1 MPRQRTITR
10 VAFRAIAPICGAS
23 LLVYLIGRI
32 GPANLF
38 RSIADLGWGLVLIIA
53 LGGVAQLVRAAA
65 WRLTLADF
73 SSSVSFPRLVQLRL
87 ASEAVGQFGALGLI
101 FGEGLRVTALNRT
114 IPVDS
119 RISSVTL
126 DRAMFIVSSAM
137 VSLGGIVAALLAVT
151 FTRELRW
158 YALLF
163 ALTLFGLLVL
173 VVLAISNRWPLV
185 SRSARSFSKLRFL
198 RGRIEAILPVIHSV
212 EKNVY
217 GFHRR
222 APKTF
227 WASLSLNF
235 LCQGMAVFEVYLI
248 LWLMGVRIGFLG
260 ALIFEALT
268 KLVNALGAINPGNVG
283 TYEGGN
289 LLIAK
294 LLGLSSTVGLSVAMS
309 RRLRAFFWT
318 SVGGL
323 CLLFLSRSD
332 IRGDANEKR
341 SGTNPRKPTF
351 LMSSQGEHKRFTSV
365 IFANAFHKD
374 GEVESTLLKV
384 GALPILLRVI
394 LSVRKAFGDRIVVC
408 IDPLT
413 RRTLEDAMLGTGR
426 LPDSVA
432 WVEASSEAALPQV
445 LEQIGYI
452 SGNDGQV
459 MLVAGDR
466 TYHPMLFGKARDWK
480 GSDEA
485 FSLASDGCPVGI
497 CVLRS
502 DYLFSAA
509 ERCSGCVC
517 EIDQLHRWLKEN
529 RSLECESIDDGLWQR
544 VVTEEDRVIAER
556 KLDHWLVKPTDG
568 IFAQMNR
575 RISVPISRKLIRFPI
590 TPNMVS
596 IFTLGVG
603 IVSAAFFALGGYWSM
618 LLGAVLS
625 VWASILDGCDGEVAR
640 LKLLDSEFGC
650 WLETICDYLYYLLIF
665 SGMTIGLTRSTGNRT
680 YVFWGALLLFGAVT
694 SFLVAGLGRH
704 RLAAGRPEQY
714 LGIWQRKAENQRSNP
729 ILYIGRHTEFIIRR
743 CFFPYALLFFA
754 ILNLTEVAFLLTSIG
769 ANLVWIVSLYSHCA
783 FTLVRESNITDS
795 PVSAESSAAQG

>member
-1 MPRQRTITR
+1 MPKQRTITR
-10 VAFRAIAPICGAS
+10 VAFRAMAPICGVA
-23 LLVYLIGRI
+23 LLVYLIARI
-32 GPANLF
+32 GPAHLLRN
-38 RSIADLGWGLVLIIA
+38 IADLGWWLTLIIA

-73 SSSVSFPRLVQLRL
+73 TSAVSFPRLVQLRL
-87 ASEAVGQFGALGLI
+87 ASEAVGQFGALGLV

-151 FTRELRW
+151 FTRELRG
-158 YALLF
+158 YAVLF
-163 ALTLFGLLVL
+163 ALTLFALLL
-173 VVLAISNRWPLV
+173 FVVLALSNCWPLV
-185 SRSARSFSKLRFL
+185 SRSARSFGKLRFL
-198 RGRIEAILPVIHSV
+198 RGRIEAILPIIHSV

-222 APKTF
+222 APKAF

-260 ALIFEALT
+260 ALVFEALT
-268 KLVNALGAINPGNVG
+268 KLVNALGAVNPGNVG

-289 LLIAK
+289 LLIAR
-294 LLGLSSTVGLSVAMS
+294 LLGLSSTVGLTVAMS
-309 RRLRAFFWT
+309 RRLRAVFWA

-323 CLLFLSRSD
+323 CLLFLSRFD
-332 IRGDANEKR
+332 IHGDANKKR
-341 SGTNPRKPTF
+341 SRTSSKNSRC
-351 LMSSQGEHKRFTSV
+351 LASSQTKGRCFTSV
-365 IFANAFHKD
+365 IFANTFHKE
-374 GEVESTLLKV
+374 GEVESPLLKV
-384 GALPILLRVI
+384 GMVPILLRVI
-394 LSVRKAFGDRIVVC
+394 ISVQKAVGDRIIVC
-408 IDPLT
+408 VDPLT
-413 RRTLEDAMLGTGR
+413 RRAVEHGMLGTGR
-426 LPDSVA
+426 LPHSVA
-432 WVEASSEAALPQV
+432 WVEAGSQTPLRQV
-445 LEQIGYI
+445 LEQIRYI
-452 SGNDGQV
+452 SGDDDHL

-466 TYHPMLFGKARDWK
+466 TYHPSLFGKARDWK
-480 GSDEA
+480 GSEEA
-485 FSLASDGCPVGI
+485 FSLTTDGCPVGI
-497 CVLRS
+497 CVLHA
-502 DYLFSAA
+502 DDLLSAA
-509 ERCSGCVC
+509 EHCSVCGCEV
-517 EIDQLHRWLKEN
+517 DQLHQRLEEN
-529 RSLECESIDDGLWQR
+529 RSLECESVDDGLWQR
-544 VVTEEDRVIAER
+544 VLTEEDRIIAEK

-568 IFAQMNR
+568 IFARMNR
-575 RISVPISRKLIRFPI
+575 RISVPISRQLINFPI

-640 LKLLDSEFGC
+640 LKLLNSEFGC

-665 SGMTIGLTRSTGNRT
+665 SGMTIGLTRSTGNRMNL
-680 YVFWGALLLFGAVT
+680 VWGALLLFGAVT
-694 SFLVAGLGRH
+694 SFLVAGVGRH

-714 LGIWQRKAENQRSNP
+714 LGIWQRKAETQRSNP
-729 ILYIGRHTEFIIRR
+729 LLYIGRHTEFIIRR

-754 ILNLTEVAFLLTSIG
+754 VLNLTEVAFLLTSIG
-769 ANLVWIVSLYSHCA
+769 ANLVWIISLYSHCA
-783 FTLVRESNITDS
+783 FTLVRKSNFTDS
-795 PVSAESSAAQG
+795 TVSAESSVAPG